1 MDDAIEQA
9 TATTWPIVGIA
20 VMAMTA
26 GLSHFAATSESL
38 FMHDFKL
45 ASTGATAAGLTLPMS
60 FFKPFATGNVHSTD
74 LVSSLR
80 VGNPAC
86 VLRVEERIRDEE
98 DRKS

>member
-20 VMAMTA
+20 LMVMTA
-26 GLSHFAATSESL
+26 GLSHFNATSESL
-38 FMHDFKL
+38 FMQDFKL
-45 ASTGATAAGLTLPMS
+45 ASTGATEAGLALPMS

-74 LVSSLR
+74 LVISVR

-86 VLRVEERIRDEE
+86 VLRDEERIREEE
-98 DRKS
+98 DMKS

>member
-20 VMAMTA
+20 LMAMTA
-26 GLSHFAATSESL
+26 GLSHFNATSESL
-38 FMHDFKL
+38 FMQDFKL
-45 ASTGATAAGLTLPMS
+45 ASTGATEAGPMS

-74 LVSSLR
+74 LVISVR

-86 VLRVEERIRDEE
+86 VLRDEERIREEE
-98 DRKS
+98 DMKS